1 MDQFLSV
8 FSQSR
13 TIILV
18 IVMAP
23 LFFFREIPKSRYQL
37 KLSGDMYATVMG
49 WLHDVDAGGG
59 TAFTHP
65 NTEKVESLLFL
76 TSLQTYFS
84 EVRNQNQDNW
94 IENSC
99 QTTLHHKFKLLVMKR
114 LWSISYFSNLQT
126 LLYWS
131 QANISSDGWLWHSSL
146 GCWLMKAW
154 LGLNLGCCK
163 LCFCEKQPFLVDL

>member
-1 MDQFLSV
+1 MYQFLSV

-18 IVMAP
+18 NVMAP

-99 QTTLHHKFKLLVMKR
+99 QTTTTAPLF
-114 LWSISYFSNLQT
+114 IT
-126 LLYWS
+126 
-131 QANISSDGWLWHSSL
+131 SSSFWL
-146 GCWLMKAW
+146 
-154 LGLNLGCCK
+154 
-163 LCFCEKQPFLVDL
+163 

>member
-13 TIILV
+13 SMILV
-18 IVMAP
+18 NVMAP

-65 NTEKVESLLFL
+65 NTEKVESLLLL
-76 TSLQTYFS
+76 TSPLTTFS
-84 EVRNQNQDNW
+84 E
-94 IENSC
+94 
-99 QTTLHHKFKLLVMKR
+99 TTQLDRK
-114 LWSISYFSNLQT
+114 
-126 LLYWS
+126 
-131 QANISSDGWLWHSSL
+131 
-146 GCWLMKAW
+146 
-154 LGLNLGCCK
+154 
-163 LCFCEKQPFLVDL
+163 